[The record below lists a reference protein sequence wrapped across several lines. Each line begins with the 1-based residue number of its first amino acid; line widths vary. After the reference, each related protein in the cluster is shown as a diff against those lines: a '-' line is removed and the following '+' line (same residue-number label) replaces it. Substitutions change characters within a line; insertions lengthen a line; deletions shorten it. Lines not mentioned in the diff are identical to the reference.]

1 MEKLEEKEMLVEQDA
16 IEDNE
21 KLEKLEDIWKRQKNM

>member
-1 MEKLEEKEMLVEQDA
+1 MEKLEEKEMLVEQDP

-21 KLEKLEDIWKRQKNM
+21 KLEKLEDIWKRQ

>member
-21 KLEKLEDIWKRQKNM
+21 KLEKLEDIWKRQ